1 MVILAFFFVFFVFSF
16 IFIFFLF
23 LLFSFRFSQQFCH
36 KGEKKEDIKI
46 RKKKVLSHPASNPG
60 PSGFILYT
68 LPTELDILD
77 NGLFHCLPV
86 LFNSSPL
93 CYCYF

>member
-1 MVILAFFFVFFVFSF
+1 MRIAFSLETF
-16 IFIFFLF
+16 FFLF
-23 LLFSFRFSQQFCH
+23 FFSYYLLHFHSNFVT
-36 KGEKKEDIKI
+36 KAKKKEEIKI

-60 PSGFILYT
+60 PSGFIPYT